1 MWYSLAASVAGKQ
14 VLKVSECAVS
24 DLGIDN
30 TEEVN
35 SARGR
40 DGPIIPNLGLSA
52 HVSLHTI
59 NKLCT

>member
-1 MWYSLAASVAGKQ
+1 M
-14 VLKVSECAVS
+14 SECTVS

-40 DGPIIPNLGLSA
+40 DGPIITNLGLIA
-52 HVSLHTI
+52 HVSLHTT
-59 NKLCT
+59 NKLCLSGCLSNS

>member
-1 MWYSLAASVAGKQ
+1 MV
-14 VLKVSECAVS
+14 KVSERTVS

-35 SARGR
+35 SAGGG
-40 DGPIIPNLGLSA
+40 DGPVITNLGLSA

-59 NKLCT
+59 NKLCA

>member
-1 MWYSLAASVAGKQ
+1 M
-14 VLKVSECAVS
+14 LKVSECAVS

-52 HVSLHTI
+52 HVSLHYI